1 MRHHFHSHCH
11 APNDGR
17 GEGFSRR
24 SHFFRRD
31 GEREGSRPR
40 IFEQG
45 DLRWVIL
52 ALIAEKPAHGY
63 EIIKAIEDRL
73 GGSYAP
79 SPGTVYPT
87 LTLLEELGYIRVKE
101 TEGPRKLYEITAEG
115 ETALEQNR
123 GIVDAIL
130 AKMAEIQSPPQR
142 TAGAA
147 ARARLAECQNGD
159 KFARRARPVERG
171 ADRKDRA
178 NSRRRGK
185 IHREHLSE
193 TEKRRL
199 SSKRRLRKI
208 LSRRSVRQAHLHEIV
223 AEGRRMAHAAIGR

>member
-17 GEGFSRR
+17 GEGFNRR

-31 GEREGSRPR
+31 GEREGGRPR

-130 AKMAEIQSPPQR
+130 AKMAEIN
-142 TAGAA
+142 
-147 ARARLAECQNGD
+147 L
-159 KFARRARPVERG
+159 
-171 ADRKDRA
+171 
-178 NSRRRGK
+178 RRGGRQAPQLVRAWQNVK
-185 IHREHLSE
+185 MAMNLRVARGPLSE
-193 TEKRRL
+193 AQIEKIAQ
-199 SSKRRLRKI
+199 I
-208 LSRRSVRQAHLHEIV
+208 LDD
-223 AEGRRMAHAAIGR
+223 AAKSIEHT